1 MPSSHLA
8 LFVDEFSGSGP
19 VDIDPGLVLAVLC
32 ELPDPRRKRGVRH
45 RFAHLLVIMVCA
57 VIAGQKTL
65 VEIAE
70 WAADTARDQLAAL
83 GIGAPHATTL
93 GRVLERLDADAMDNL
108 IGAWAQVATAT
119 TAIAMDGKEV
129 RGAKNGGGARVH
141 LMSAIDHNTGAVL
154 GQVSVAEKSN
164 EIPYFST
171 LLDGIKD
178 VRGVVTTADAMHT
191 QRGHAIYLNGRGAH
205 YVLTV
210 KGNQPR
216 LHHQLESLPWKRIR
230 AGDRTREQANGRQI
244 ERTVKCVSVAGGH
257 QLPPRRPGRPN
268 HPQVPARRHPE
279 MVNGDR
285 LRRHLAALLRG
296 ETRADRGLDPWAQH
310 SEQLRCLSGC
320 FQDGLVSGESALQAG
335 VPVIGHALVVRSFD
349 PSDDRTMEIG
359 FVELHHV
366 VSAAHAV
373 PLVPRDVV
381 SCLAA

>member
-119 TAIAMDGKEV
+119 TAIAIDGKEV

-244 ERTVKCVSVAGGH
+244 ERTVKCVSVAGGINFPH
-257 QLPPRRPGRPN
+257 AAQAVQITRRSRPAGTRKWSTETVYAVTSLHSSEGKPAQIGAWIRGHWGIENGLHWRRDVLWMEDHSQIRKGQAPRVMASLRN
-268 HPQVPARRHPE
+268 LAITIH
-279 MVNGDR
+279 R
-285 LRRHLAALLRG
+285 LAG
-296 ETRADRGLDPWAQH
+296 ETNLSKATRAARNRPDR
-310 SEQLRCLSGC
+310 
-320 FQDGLVSGESALQAG
+320 ALKLAG
-335 VPVIGHALVVRSFD
+335 INFA
-349 PSDDRTMEIG
+349 
-359 FVELHHV
+359 
-366 VSAAHAV
+366 
-373 PLVPRDVV
+373 
-381 SCLAA
+381 